1 MLTFQKT
8 ELYKEVLET
17 TNEIINSFGKST
29 NPVLKTK
36 LEEENM
42 ALATTIAKAFKTCHR
57 KDLDNYLEKAAEH
70 ITGIVA
76 LLDIAE
82 KSNDISSKNKEQL
95 IQSLDTLQ
103 SNVINFRKNQKRI
116 LILSAE
122 LGQGHIS
129 AASAIQNALEHKYGC
144 DYHVEIIDY
153 VELLS
158 SLINLVTKKS
168 YEKSVKFAPSV
179 YKFIFD
185 STNTKVPV
193 VKLLNQVNYPF
204 VLTKLMKFFEE
215 KNPDLL
221 ISTFPIW
228 NYLAADVWKKYR
240 KNAKFISVVTDS
252 ISIHNSWVIA
262 DTDYHIV
269 ANQDTAASLTRL
281 GVEKDKIKTLG
292 FPVRLE
298 FLKEINKEKLLKEF
312 GLNPKNM
319 TVLFLPTSQ
328 NLRKNTKIL
337 KTLVEKS
344 KDINVIIITG
354 RDSKMKLKPSHKKI
368 AKNIKVLGWTD
379 RMAEIMKASDIVI
392 TKAGGATTMEC
403 IAVKKPMIITSV
415 IPGQEEGNAELIKR
429 YNLGIIADAPKSDI
443 GEHIDYIK
451 NKYSFFQKNLEKI
464 SRPKAALEIAE
475 FIAETLEKEKSK

>member
-1 MLTFQKT
+1 MLIFQKT
-8 ELYKEVLET
+8 DLYQQVLRTTSEVSG
-17 TNEIINSFGKST
+17 NFGNT
-29 NPVLKTK
+29 ANQVLKTK
-36 LEEENM
+36 IEEEIM
-42 ALATTIAKAFKTCHR
+42 ALTTTIAKAFKTCHR
-57 KDLDNYLEKAAEH
+57 TDLKEYLEKASEN

-76 LLDIAE
+76 LLDVAE
-82 KSNDISSKNKEQL
+82 KYNDISAGNKEVL
-95 IQSLDTLQ
+95 LKKLDILQ
-103 SNVINFRKNQKRI
+103 KNVTDFKKNQKRI

-122 LGQGHIS
+122 LGKGHVS
-129 AASAIQNALEHKYGC
+129 AARAIKDALEYTYGC
-144 DYHVEIIDY
+144 DFHVEIIDY

-168 YEKSVKFAPSV
+168 YENSVKFAPSV

-215 KNPDLL
+215 KNADLL

-228 NYLAADVWKKYR
+228 NYLAADIWKKYR

-269 ANQDTAASLTRL
+269 ANKDTAASLTRL
-281 GVEKDKIKTLG
+281 GVDKNKIKTLG
-292 FPVRLE
+292 FPVKME
-298 FLKEINKEKLLKEF
+298 FLKDINKEQILKEF
-312 GLNPKNM
+312 GLDPNIF

-328 NLRKNTKIL
+328 NVRKNSKIL

-344 KDINVIIITG
+344 KDINVIIVTG
-354 RDSKMKLKPSHKKI
+354 RDSKMKLKTSHKKL
-368 AKNIKVLGWTD
+368 AKNVKILGWTD
-379 RMAEIMKASDIVI
+379 RMAELMKTADIVI
-392 TKAGGATTMEC
+392 TKAGGATVMEC

-429 YNLGIIADAPKSDI
+429 YNLGIIADSPKSDI

-451 NKYSFFQKNLEKI
+451 SRYGFFQNNLAKI
-464 SRPKAALEIAE
+464 SRPEAAIEIAR
-475 FIAETLEKEKSK
+475 FIAEVLETKA